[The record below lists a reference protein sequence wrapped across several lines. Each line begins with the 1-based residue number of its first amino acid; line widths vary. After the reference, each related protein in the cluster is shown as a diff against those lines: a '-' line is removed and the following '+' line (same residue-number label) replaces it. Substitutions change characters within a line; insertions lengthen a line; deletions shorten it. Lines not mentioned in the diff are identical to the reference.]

1 MQFLSVIPE
10 QVESAAQDLA
20 GIRSALSASY
30 AAAAGPTTAVVSA
43 AEDEVSTAIASIF
56 GAYGRQCQVLSAQA
70 SAFHDEFVNL
80 LKTGATA
87 YRNTEFANAQSNVLN
102 AVNAPARSLLGHP
115 SAAESVQ
122 NSAPTLGGGHSTV
135 TAGLAAQAGRAVATV
150 EQQAAAAVALLPSAG
165 AGLAQVVNGVVT
177 AGQGSAAKLATAAE
191 RRALA
196 GQERRRVHRGWAER
210 ADRCCFAATCRGRRC
225 SGGRYV
231 LTAGTSAATG
241 LGLLTLAGVEFS
253 QGVGNLAL
261 ASGTAATGLGLL
273 GSAGVQL
280 FSPAFLLAVPT
291 ALGGVGSLAIAVV
304 QLVQGVQHL
313 SLVVPNVVAG
323 IAALQTA
330 GAQFAQG
337 VNHTMLAAQLGAL
350 G

>member
-115 SAAESVQ
+115 SAAER
-122 NSAPTLGGGHSTV
+122 AELG
-135 TAGLAAQAGRAVATV
+135 
-150 EQQAAAAVALLPSAG
+150 
-165 AGLAQVVNGVVT
+165 
-177 AGQGSAAKLATAAE
+177 
-191 RRALA
+191 
-196 GQERRRVHRGWAER
+196 
-210 ADRCCFAATCRGRRC
+210 
-225 SGGRYV
+225 
-231 LTAGTSAATG
+231 
-241 LGLLTLAGVEFS
+241 
-253 QGVGNLAL
+253 
-261 ASGTAATGLGLL
+261 
-273 GSAGVQL
+273 
-280 FSPAFLLAVPT
+280 
-291 ALGGVGSLAIAVV
+291 
-304 QLVQGVQHL
+304 
-313 SLVVPNVVAG
+313 
-323 IAALQTA
+323 
-330 GAQFAQG
+330 
-337 VNHTMLAAQLGAL
+337 
-350 G
+350 